1 MLAIKLFKELVMSYL
16 ENYCQYS
23 YLHFVHQVL
32 ELYLLK
38 IIVSELAND
47 FKANR
52 AVLDIK
58 ESLGLLLSARF
69 FWDSY

>member
-69 FWDSY
+69 F